1 MNNIDSLAR
10 RRYLQLMSSSL
21 ALATVSGCAIQH
33 ADDHAGQNAPH
44 FGGIQANLQS
54 ALVLSSGGPR
64 GFVHIGVLK
73 ALDELRLR
81 PDLIAGASAGA
92 LIGSLYACGMR
103 ASEME
108 ALAMQ
113 LQPTAL
119 LRIAMGAKE
128 PLSSTV
134 IYSLM
139 KEHCNVELI
148 EKSAIPLAITAA
160 QQDTG
165 EVEVFTR
172 GDLAVAVQASSAI
185 QGTFTPVKIRGMLY
199 VDSDLFVPMPVR
211 WVLSQ
216 GIRRVVSVDAS
227 AHEDKAPAQAQRF
240 RAGDLRKRALTEP
253 DARASTLHLHPDFG
267 YFISNSEAFRKRAIQ
282 SGYDATMAQAAKLR
296 DLFSPAI
303 KA

>member
-1 MNNIDSLAR
+1 MNTLASSSR
-10 RRYLQLMSSSL
+10 RHQLQLL
-21 ALATVSGCAIQH
+21 ASGMALLVLPGCAVQH
-33 ADDHAGQNAPH
+33 ADDHSGEHAPH

-73 ALDELRLR
+73 ALDELQLR

-92 LIGSLYACGMR
+92 LIGALYACGMR

-108 ALAMQ
+108 ELAMQ

-119 LRIAMGAKE
+119 VRIAMGAKE

-134 IYSLM
+134 IYNLV
-139 KEHCNVELI
+139 KQHCPVELI
-148 EKSAIPLAITAA
+148 EKSPIALAIAA
-160 QQDTG
+160 ARQDTG
-165 EVEVFTR
+165 EVEVFTQ

-211 WVLSQ
+211 WVMAQ
-216 GIRRVVSVDAS
+216 GIRHVVSVDAS
-227 AHEDKAPAQAQRF
+227 AHEENAPPQAQRF
-240 RAGDLRKRALTEP
+240 RTTDLRKRALTQP
-253 DARASTLHLHPDFG
+253 DARASSLHLHPDFG
-267 YFISNSEAFRKRAIQ
+267 YFVSNSEAFRKRAIQ
-282 SGYDATMAQAAKLR
+282 SGYDATMSQAVKLR
-296 DLFSPAI
+296 ELFRPARTS
-303 KA
+303 

>member
-1 MNNIDSLAR
+1 MNKTPFLPR
-10 RRYLQLMSSSL
+10 RQNLQFWTSSL
-21 ALATVSGCAIQH
+21 TLLALPGCALQH
-33 ADDHAGQNAPH
+33 SDDHNGLNAPH
-44 FGGIQANLQS
+44 YGGIQSNLQS

-73 ALDELRLR
+73 AFDELHLR

-92 LIGSLYACGMR
+92 LIGALYACGMS
-103 ASEME
+103 ATEME
-108 ALAMQ
+108 ALAMH

-134 IYSLM
+134 IYNLV
-139 KEHCNVELI
+139 KEHCSVELI
-148 EKSAIPLAITAA
+148 EKSPIALAIAA
-160 QQDTG
+160 AHQDTG

-185 QGTFTPVKIRGMLY
+185 QGTFTPVKIRGSLY

-211 WVLSQ
+211 WVLAQ

-227 AHEDKAPAQAQRF
+227 AHEDKAPPQAQRF
-240 RAGDLRKRALTEP
+240 RASDLRKRALTEP
-253 DARASTLHLHPDFG
+253 DARAATLHLHPDFG
-267 YFISNSEAFRKRAIQ
+267 YFISNSEAFRQRAIK
-282 SGYDATMAQAAKLR
+282 SGYDATMAQSNKLR
-296 DLFSPAI
+296 ELFRRDV
-303 KA
+303 KG